1 MIKYFDAPDIRMQI
15 EHIRHKLG
23 MNHVDLSKV
32 ACFRSK
38 GSGTRN
44 TIARCHGLS
53 KVMQLGMN
61 IDAFYVIEVIS
72 EKFDRMPEE
81 ERTKTLIH
89 ELMHIPKNF
98 GGGFR
103 HHDYV
108 CRSEVEKMYRIY
120 KDRTS
125 GNWF

>member
-1 MIKYFDAPDIRMQI
+1 MEYIEALDVKAKM
-15 EHIRHKLG
+15 EHIAEILG
-23 MNHVDLSKV
+23 MEHVDLSRM

-38 GSGTRN
+38 GTSTRN

-53 KVMQLGMN
+53 KIIQLGMN
-61 IDAFYVIEVIS
+61 VNAFYAIEVIS
-72 EKFDRMPEE
+72 EKFDRLNEE
-81 ERTKTLIH
+81 EQIKVIIH

-108 CRSEVEKMYRIY
+108 CRKEVERMYKLYRE
-120 KDRTS
+120 RCRNN
-125 GNWF
+125 GF

>member
-1 MIKYFDAPDIRMQI
+1 MRYEEAIDIKGECGKIVDALSM
-15 EHIRHKLG
+15 G
-23 MNHVDLSKV
+23 HVDVSRV
-32 ACFRSK
+32 AFLRS
-38 GSGTRN
+38 SGTSTRN

-53 KVMQLGMN
+53 KVMQLGMD
-61 IDAFYVIEVIS
+61 IKAFYVIEVIS
-72 EKFDRMPEE
+72 EKFDRLSREDQ
-81 ERTKTLIH
+81 TKVLIH

-108 CRSEVEKMYRIY
+108 CRSEVEKMYRMY

-125 GNWF
+125 GTWF

>member
-1 MIKYFDAPDIRMQI
+1 MPIRYFDAPDIRTQV
-15 EHIRHKLG
+15 EHIKNKLG
-23 MNHVDLSKV
+23 MHHVDLSKV

-53 KVMQLGMN
+53 KVMQLGMS

-103 HHDYV
+103 HHGFVKRKNVD
-108 CRSEVEKMYRIY
+108 MLYREYMRI
-120 KDRTS
+120 
-125 GNWF
+125 